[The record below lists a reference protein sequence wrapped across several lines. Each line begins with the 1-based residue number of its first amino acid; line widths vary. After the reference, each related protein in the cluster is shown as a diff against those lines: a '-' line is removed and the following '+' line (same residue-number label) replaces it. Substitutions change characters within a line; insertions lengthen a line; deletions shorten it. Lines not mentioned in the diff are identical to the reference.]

1 MEGKITIDMRRE
13 HATLRFLI
21 AFMLMVSFASAQ
33 GITYVVLWFDT
44 EDYIEPASD
53 DAALRIATD
62 LSQMGVHATFKV
74 VGEKARTLK
83 RRGRTDVIQA
93 LSMHCIGYHSNWH
106 SIQPVPAV
114 YEQHLGFLE
123 GADEFERRE
132 RGGFQDVRRIFGK
145 SPVCYGQPG
154 SSWAP
159 QANPALRRMGIHV
172 YLDAGTQV
180 GLRDQPM
187 WYGGLLYIY
196 NMGPYQLRAELDHK
210 TPIAQT
216 FHEFDSAVHHFAD
229 TGGGV
234 ISTYYHPTEFVT
246 TEFWDAVNFANGATA
261 ERDRWVRPKRRSPE
275 ETERCYQILHSYVE
289 HAKHTP
295 GVRFVT
301 AEDLL
306 RLYSNPAKPHFS
318 SATLARHFQQGIN
331 FISSDSGGLSAADI
345 LLQLLGLPPEYVDGP
360 TTRGVTTYTD
370 SSVPNPIF
378 ERAVTDAKSFIT
390 ANHRL
395 PSEVF
400 LGSRTLSLADF
411 AATVADH
418 VLSPGEVR
426 VTHGKLDFEQFVSS
440 DPMGSFKWPIHPAGF
455 SAPELLEL
463 ARLQAWTLKP
473 ARLRTAMGKQ

>member
-1 MEGKITIDMRRE
+1 MDAKITVYMRRE
-13 HATLRFLI
+13 PTMLCFFIVFL
-21 AFMLMVSFASAQ
+21 LMASLARAQ

-44 EDYIEPASD
+44 EDYIEPAAD

-74 VGEKARTLK
+74 VGEKARTLQ
-83 RRGRTDVIQA
+83 RRGRKDVIEA
-93 LSMHCIGYHSNWH
+93 LSKHCIGYHSNWH

-132 RGGFQDVRRIFGK
+132 RSGFEDVGRIFGK
-145 SPVCYGQPG
+145 IPVCYGQPG

-159 QANPALRRMGIHV
+159 QTNLALRRMGIHV
-172 YLDAGTQV
+172 YLDSGTQV
-180 GLRDQPM
+180 GLDDQPM
-187 WYGGLLYIY
+187 WYGGLLYVY
-196 NMGPYQLRAELDHK
+196 NMGSYQIRAELDRQ

-216 FHEFDSAVHHFAD
+216 FQEFDVAVRHFAES
-229 TGGGV
+229 GGGM

-246 TEFWDAVNFANGATA
+246 TEFWDAVNFSNGATV
-261 ERDRWVRPKRRSPE
+261 ERDKWVRPKRRTPE
-275 ETERCYQILHSYVE
+275 DTERCYQILRRYVE

-306 RLYSNPAKPHFS
+306 RLYSNPPTPHAS

-331 FISSDSGGLSAADI
+331 FISVDSGDLSAADI
-345 LLQLLGLPPEYVDGP
+345 LLQLLGLPPQYVDGP
-360 TTRGVTTYTD
+360 THRGVTTYNDATI
-370 SSVPNPIF
+370 PNYVF
-378 ERAVTDAKSFIT
+378 ERAANDVKSFIA

-400 LGSRTLSLADF
+400 LGARTLSLADF
-411 AATVADH
+411 AATLAAH
-418 VLSPGEVR
+418 MLSPGQVR
-426 VTHGKLDFEQFVSS
+426 VAHGKLDFEQYVST
-440 DPMGSFKWPIHPAGF
+440 DPVGSFKWPIHPAGF
-455 SAPELLEL
+455 SAPELLDM

-473 ARLRTAMGKQ
+473 ARLR